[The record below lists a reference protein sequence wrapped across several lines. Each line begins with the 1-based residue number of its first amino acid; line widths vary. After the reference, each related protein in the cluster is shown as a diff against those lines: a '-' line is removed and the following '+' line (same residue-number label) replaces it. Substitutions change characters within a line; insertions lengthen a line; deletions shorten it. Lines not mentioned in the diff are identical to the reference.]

1 MFRTAFTLGLCLVAA
16 GCQTPGAFWSR
27 SAPAPNP
34 MGVAFGNDDVLWER
48 TVDVLHDYQF
58 QIVREDRLA
67 RVIETEYK
75 VGSGCLEPWHH
86 DSVGPYNR
94 LESTLQSIRRRVR
107 ITLAPSNVGGGYAI
121 MVEAF
126 KEREDLPGIAANS
139 PGAAT
144 FSESTPFSRDLN
156 PVVGQTQPSRWIPVG
171 RDLDLE
177 QAILARLRS
186 TYTS

>member
-1 MFRTAFTLGLCLVAA
+1 MFAA
-16 GCQTPGAFWSR
+16 GCQTPGGLWSR
-27 SAPAPNP
+27 SMPASNP
-34 MGVAFGNDDVLWER
+34 LGVRFVNDDVLWER

-86 DSVGPYNR
+86 DSVGAYNK

-107 ITLAPSNVGGGYAI
+107 ITLAPSDAGGGYAI

-144 FSESTPFSRDLN
+144 FSESTPFSRDLG
-156 PVVGQTQPSRWIPVG
+156 PVVGQSQPSRWIPVG

-177 QAILARLRS
+177 QAILASLRGV
-186 TYTS
+186 YTS

>member
-1 MFRTAFTLGLCLVAA
+1 
-16 GCQTPGAFWSR
+16 
-27 SAPAPNP
+27 
-34 MGVAFGNDDVLWER
+34 MGVPAANDDALWER

-67 RVIETEYK
+67 RGIETEYK
-75 VGSGCLEPWHH
+75 VGSGCLGPWHH
-86 DSVGPYNR
+86 DSVGALNR

-107 ITLAPSNVGGGYAI
+107 ITLAPSDVGGSYAVS
-121 MVEAF
+121 VEAF

-144 FSESTPFSRDLN
+144 FSESTPFARDLN
-156 PVVGQTQPSRWIPVG
+156 PVVGQSRSSRWIPVG

-177 QAILARLRS
+177 QAILASLRAA
-186 TYTS
+186 YTS